1 MALRLYP
8 TLLTGMPFSTDA
20 WPLIRNTELLME
32 NTPIPLTSALFDGY
46 NNYMPAVSIFGV
58 AISELT
64 DSSALSIMA
73 IAVPIVAALTIPI
86 YFVLVKKITQNTAI
100 ALIAAALLA
109 TAFPYTLFT
118 AGVTKET
125 FANPIYITLILVF
138 LLRHDWKGTLA
149 FSLLSVGLVLTHQLT
164 AFLTLGIIASL
175 TLAFYFSKPQPLTNS
190 NKSNLSFFA
199 ILLVAVALYFG
210 LYAYWALPQTI
221 NASDLLSVAAYQ
233 ALTLTAALYIIYN
246 PKRGTPSRTAL
257 KAALGLVIIVCLF
270 FILTQLP
277 VLSGAP
283 ILPAF
288 YFLFALP
295 LIVSLPICIYALNKL
310 NNRNTSLFL
319 PFFWLLPIIGFALYW
334 FFGNPPNGVGLASRC
349 LNFLLPPLMLL
360 VAVGI
365 YKLTQRSWNKSQ
377 TLPKFAAASLIV
389 FLVAVNS
396 FSLYAAVSLQE
407 PYLGYFWR
415 YEPSEYAAAG
425 WTATNN
431 DNQTVT
437 GDVKVS
443 YLLGG
448 YYNQTV
454 NVLGGLRY
462 FTEDA
467 SAPDVIYVYGQMYRN
482 GYVLYQSS
490 PVELPP
496 NWTSSLSNYSIIYT
510 NPEVTIYAKP

>member
-1 MALRLYP
+1 MVLRLYP

-20 WPLIRNTELLME
+20 WPLIRNAELLME
-32 NTPIPLTSALFDGY
+32 NTPIPLNSALFDGY

-58 AISELT
+58 ALSELT
-64 DSSALSIMA
+64 DSSALTVMA
-73 IAVPIVAALTIPI
+73 IAVPIAAALTLPI
-86 YFVLVKKITQNTAI
+86 YFVLVKKITQNTTI

-109 TAFPYTLFT
+109 TVFPYTLFT

-138 LLRHDWKGTLA
+138 LLRHDWKGALA
-149 FSLLSVGLVLTHQLT
+149 FSFLSVGLVLTHQLT

-175 TLAFYFSKPQPLTNS
+175 TLAFYFSKPQPQANS
-190 NKSNLSFFA
+190 NKSNLSYFV

-221 NASDLLSVAAYQ
+221 IASDLLSIAAYQ

-246 PKRGTPSRTAL
+246 PKRGTPSRTVL
-257 KAALGLVIIVCLF
+257 KASLGLVIIVSLF
-270 FILTQLP
+270 FISTQLP

-310 NNRNTSLFL
+310 YNRSASIFL
-319 PFFWLLPIIGFALYW
+319 PFFWLLPIIGFALYM

-349 LNFLLPPLMLL
+349 INFLLPPLMLL

-365 YKLTQRSWNKSQ
+365 YKLTQHTSNKSHIV
-377 TLPKFAAASLIV
+377 PKAAAAVLV
-389 FLVAVNS
+389 VVLVAINT

-415 YEPSEYAAAG
+415 YEPSEYSAAG
-425 WTATNN
+425 WVAANN
-431 DNQTVT
+431 GNQTVT

-443 YLLGG
+443 YLIGG
-448 YYNQTV
+448 YYNQSV

-467 SAPDVIYVYGQMYRN
+467 SAPDIVYVYSQMYRN

-490 PVELPP
+490 PVELPQ
-496 NWTSSLSNYSIIYT
+496 NWTNSLSNYSVIYT